1 MQMQMPFFPE
11 ETKLI
16 NATVGVYQKDGF
28 VYYLHNGSPVHC
40 HATDDLNS
48 YRFILGSLVNNR
60 LCKTSE
66 LSKTLGIHKKNI
78 QRYAKTLR
86 DKGPEWFFNRDDQRG
101 QCYKFTKEK
110 QEHAQDLLS
119 KGYSAYRIA
128 KETGLSES
136 AIRYHL
142 RSGTLKKK

>member
-1 MQMQMPFFPE
+1 MQMPIFPE

-16 NATVGVYQKDGF
+16 NASVGVYQKDGF

-40 HATDDLNS
+40 HAKDDFNS
-48 YRFILGSLVNNR
+48 YRYILASLVNNG

-66 LSKTLGIHKKNI
+66 LNKTLGIPMKNA

-86 DKGPEWFFNRDDQRG
+86 DKGTDWFFNRDDQRG
-101 QCYKFTKEK
+101 QCYKFTSEK
-110 QEHAQDLLS
+110 QEQAQNLLNQD
-119 KGYSAYRIA
+119 YSAYRVA

-136 AIRYHL
+136 TIRYHL